1 MNRYITYI
9 VLAAALLTSCR
20 QWLTVDSEDRI
31 LEERLFSSTEGF
43 YTALNGVY
51 VDLVNSSLYSGALA
65 PSVPDILAQYYDTNA
80 DTHAYGS
87 LANYQNEAKRLA
99 VNDLWSRA
107 YFLILNVN
115 KIIGHCETRRE
126 TVLNDTDYNLIK
138 GECLALR
145 ALLHFELLR
154 YFGPVFSVSPGAD
167 AIPYVTEDEPKVSP
181 VLPATA
187 VMSRINADLEASMDL
202 LAESDPVITSGKN
215 ETDSG
220 GRNLYGFRNLRMN
233 YFAAKAL
240 AARVNMYLGYLDNYR
255 EKALRYAEEV
265 IRDAAA
271 FFPFSTRE
279 EANGQAATGSVN
291 TAAED
296 RVLSSDILFAVYNIR
311 RGEDIYEKYF
321 QSTLETSRLLAI
333 SERGY
338 SSLFPEEGDLRTYQ
352 WARKRDALG
361 NDVVCLVKY
370 EAMEVDG
377 KNYPYMIPVLR
388 MAEMYLIAAECYS
401 ADGRTELAYRRLNTL
416 RNARQTSSVETAI
429 EANIE
434 YEYIREFAGEGQL
447 FWYYKRKNA
456 QTVTAVY
463 DRSRPDIAVGTAGYL
478 FELPQSEDGYR
489 DREEDK

>member
-1 MNRYITYI
+1 M
-9 VLAAALLTSCR
+9 LASSCKA
-20 QWLTVDSEDRI
+20 WLNVDSEDRI
-31 LEERLFSSTEGF
+31 LEERLFSSTDGF

-51 VDLVNSSLYSGALA
+51 IDLVNANLYSGTLA
-65 PSVPDILAQYYDTNA
+65 PSTPDILAQYYDTSA
-80 DTHAYGS
+80 DTHTYSS
-87 LANYQNEAKRLA
+87 LAGFQGEAKRVA
-99 VNDLWSRA
+99 VNDMWSRA

-115 KIIGHCETRRE
+115 KIIGHCDERKG
-126 TVLNDTDYNLIK
+126 TVLNELDYSIIK

-145 ALLHFELLR
+145 ALLHFEMLR

-167 AIPYVTEDEPKVSP
+167 AIPYMTDTDPKVSP
-181 VLPATA
+181 VLSGTA
-187 VMSRINADLEASMDL
+187 VMARLNADLEASMGL
-202 LAESDPVITSGKN
+202 LAGSDPVIAGGKN
-215 ETDSG
+215 EVDNG

-233 YFAAKAL
+233 YFAVKAL
-240 AARVNMYLGYLDNYR
+240 AARVNMYLGYLENYR
-255 EKALRYAEEV
+255 GKALQYAEEV
-265 IRDAAA
+265 ISDAAR

-279 EANGQAATGSVN
+279 EANGQAATGNVN

-321 QSTLETSRLLAI
+321 YNTLESNRLLAI

-338 SSLFPEEGDLRTYQ
+338 SSMFPEEGDLRTFQ

-388 MAEMYLIAAECYS
+388 MSEMYLIAAECYNAS
-401 ADGRTELAYRRLNTL
+401 GDTDLAYRRLNTL
-416 RNARQTSSVETAI
+416 RNARQTSSVSTAI

-456 QTVTAVY
+456 QTITAIY
-463 DRSRPDIAVGTAGYL
+463 DRSKPDITVGTAGYL
-478 FELPQSEDGYR
+478 FDLPQSEDGFR
-489 DREEDK
+489 D